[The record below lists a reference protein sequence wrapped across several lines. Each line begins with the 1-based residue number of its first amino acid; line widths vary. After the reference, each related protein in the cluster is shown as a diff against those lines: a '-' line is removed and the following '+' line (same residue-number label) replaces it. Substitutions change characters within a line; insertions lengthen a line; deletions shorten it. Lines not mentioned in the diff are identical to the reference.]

1 MKVRHLFVGAAFCA
15 ATALWSSSV
24 YSQTKDEKKPAAAK
38 PAAAAQPPAAKPA
51 DKPAGDKPAAPAAA
65 KPSDKP
71 AGDKGG
77 GNEMESMMKMMQ
89 EMSAP
94 GKEHEALKPLIG
106 SFTCTTKFIVPG
118 APTTESTGT
127 VERKWILG
135 NRYVQ
140 EEVKATMMG
149 MPFEGFGMM
158 GYDKLQKFY
167 HAYWV
172 DSMGTGTWTM
182 TGTADAAG
190 KVLTYTGEN
199 FDPMS
204 MSKKKGRSTTDMT
217 DPNKHVMKM
226 YDTGPDGNE
235 FMGFEMT
242 CTRK

>member
-1 MKVRHLFVGAAFCA
+1 MKMRHLFVGAAFCV
-15 ATALWSSSV
+15 ATIMWNNAT
-24 YSQTKDEKKPAAAK
+24 YSQAKDEKKPAAAK
-38 PAAAAQPPAAKPA
+38 PKLVKPVPPPKATTDTWRPPE
-51 DKPAGDKPAAPAAA
+51 DNQAGDKPA
-65 KPSDKP
+65 
-71 AGDKGG
+71 GG
-77 GNEMESMMKMMQ
+77 SEAESMLKMMQ

-94 GKEHEALKPLIG
+94 GKEHEALKPLVG
-106 SFTCTTKFIVPG
+106 SFTCTTKMIMAPG
-118 APTTESTGT
+118 APPTESTGT

-135 NRYVQ
+135 NRYIQ
-140 EEVKATMMG
+140 EDVKATMG
-149 MPFEGFGMM
+149 GIPFEGFGIT

-190 KVLTYTGEN
+190 KVLTFTGEN

-204 MSKKKGRSTTDMT
+204 MSKKKGRSTTDLT

-226 YDTGPDGNE
+226 YDTGPDGKE

>member
-15 ATALWSSSV
+15 VTAMWNSAV
-24 YSQTKDEKKPAAAK
+24 YSQTKDEKKPEAAK
-38 PAAAAQPPAAKPA
+38 PKLVKPVPPPKAKVDRWPPPEEN
-51 DKPAGDKPAAPAAA
+51 PAGDKPA
-65 KPSDKP
+65 
-71 AGDKGG
+71 GG
-77 GNEMESMMKMMQ
+77 GSEAESMMKMMQ

-94 GKEHEALKPLIG
+94 GKEHEALKPLVG
-106 SFTCTTKFIVPG
+106 SFTCTTKMIMAPG
-118 APTTESTGT
+118 APPTESTGT

-135 NRYVQ
+135 NRYIQ

-149 MPFEGFGMM
+149 MPFEGIGIT

-167 HAYWV
+167 HTYWI

-190 KVLTYTGEN
+190 KVLTFSGEN
-199 FDPMS
+199 FDLMS

-226 YDTGPDGNE
+226 YDTGPDGKE